1 MDSAPFEALLRLAAT
16 NARIV
21 REVETRIGG
30 HHGLGFSELRL
41 LRALAAAPD
50 HQLRPTDLAA
60 ELEITASGVTRAILP
75 LEKRGIVKRSS
86 DPQDARASRISLTAA
101 GQTLANQASTT
112 AAETAAKLMR
122 RLSVGQVRQLER
134 LLSEIG

>member
-1 MDSAPFEALLRLAAT
+1 METAPFEAVLCLAKT

-21 REVETRIGG
+21 RELETRIGG

-50 HQLRPTDLAA
+50 RRLRPTDLAA

-75 LEKRGIVKRSS
+75 LEKRGIVKRES
-86 DPQDARASRISLTAA
+86 DPQDARASRVTLTAA
-101 GQTLANQASTT
+101 GKTLADQASATASETT
-112 AAETAAKLMR
+112 AKLTR
-122 RLSVGQVRQLER
+122 RLSVGQVKQLER
-134 LLSEIG
+134 LLTEIG

>member
-1 MDSAPFEALLRLAAT
+1 MDSVPFEAVLRLAKT

-21 REVETRIGG
+21 REVETRLGG

-41 LRALAAAPD
+41 LRALAEAPD
-50 HQLRPTDLAA
+50 GRLRPTDLAA
-60 ELEITASGVTRAILP
+60 ELDITASGVTRAVLP
-75 LEKRGIVKRSS
+75 LEKRGIVKREP
-86 DPQDARASRISLTAA
+86 DTQDARASRVALTPA
-101 GQTLANQASTT
+101 GRTLADQASLT
-112 AAETAAKLMR
+112 AAETATKLTR

>member
-1 MDSAPFEALLRLAAT
+1 MESAPFEAVLRLATT

-41 LRALAAAPD
+41 LRALAAASG
-50 HQLRPTDLAA
+50 QRLRPTDLAA

-75 LEKRGIVKRSS
+75 LEKRGIVKRES
-86 DPQDARASRISLTAA
+86 DPQDARASRLTLTAA
-101 GQTLANQASTT
+101 GKTLADQASAT
-112 AAETAAKLMR
+112 AAETTAKLMR
-122 RLSVGQVRQLER
+122 RLSVGQIKQLER
-134 LLSEIG
+134 LLTEIA

>member
-1 MDSAPFEALLRLAAT
+1 MESAPFEAVLRLATT

-21 REVETRIGG
+21 RELETRIGG

-41 LRALAAAPD
+41 LRTLAAAPG
-50 HQLRPTDLAA
+50 QCLRPTDLAS

-75 LEKRGIVKRSS
+75 LEKRGIVKRES
-86 DPQDARASRISLTAA
+86 DPKDARASRVTLTTA
-101 GQTLANQASTT
+101 GRTRADQASAT
-112 AAETAAKLMR
+112 AAEATAKLMR
-122 RLSVGQVRQLER
+122 RLSVGQIKQLER

>member
-1 MDSAPFEALLRLAAT
+1 MDSAPFEAVLRLAKT

-21 REVETRIGG
+21 RELETRIGG

-41 LRALAAAPD
+41 LRAVAAAPD
-50 HQLRPTDLAA
+50 RRLRPTDLAV

-75 LEKRGIVKRSS
+75 LEKRGIVKRES
-86 DPQDARASRISLTAA
+86 DPQDARASRVTLTAA
-101 GQTLANQASTT
+101 GETLAAQASRT
-112 AAETAAKLMR
+112 AAEATAKLTR
-122 RLSVGQVRQLER
+122 RLSVGQIKQLER

>member
-1 MDSAPFEALLRLAAT
+1 MDSVPFEAVLRLANT

-21 REVETRIGG
+21 REVETRLGG

-41 LRALAAAPD
+41 LRALAEAPD
-50 HQLRPTDLAA
+50 GRLRPTDLAA
-60 ELEITASGVTRAILP
+60 ELDITASGVTRAVLP
-75 LEKRGIVKRSS
+75 LEKRGIVKREP
-86 DPQDARASRISLTAA
+86 DTQDARASRVALTPA
-101 GQTLANQASTT
+101 GRTLADQASLT
-112 AAETAAKLMR
+112 AAETATKLTR

>member
-1 MDSAPFEALLRLAAT
+1 METAPFEAILRLAKT

-21 REVETRIGG
+21 RDIDARVGG

-41 LRALAAAPD
+41 LRALGEVPD
-50 HQLRPTDLAA
+50 GKMRPSDLAA
-60 ELEITASGVTRAILP
+60 ELEISASGVTRAVLP
-75 LEKRGIVKRSS
+75 LEKRGIVSREP
-86 DPQDARASRISLTAA
+86 DPLDARANRVALTQA
-101 GQTLANQASTT
+101 GRTLANQAAVT
-112 AAETAAKLMR
+112 AAETAAKLTR

>member
-1 MDSAPFEALLRLAAT
+1 MESVPFEAVLRLAKT

-21 REVETRIGG
+21 RELETRIGG

-41 LRALAAAPD
+41 LRTLAAAPE
-50 HQLRPTDLAA
+50 QRLRPTDLAS

-75 LEKRGIVKRSS
+75 LEKRGIVKRQS

-101 GQTLANQASTT
+101 GRALADQASAT
-112 AAETAAKLMR
+112 AAESTAKLTR
-122 RLSVGQVRQLER
+122 RLSVGQIKQLER

>member
-1 MDSAPFEALLRLAAT
+1 MESAPFEAVLRLATT

-21 REVETRIGG
+21 RELETRIGG

-50 HQLRPTDLAA
+50 YRLRPTDLAA

-75 LEKRGIVKRSS
+75 LAKRGIVKRES
-86 DPQDARASRISLTAA
+86 DPQDARASRVTLTAA
-101 GQTLANQASTT
+101 GRSLADHASAT
-112 AAETAAKLMR
+112 AAEATAKLMR
-122 RLSVGQVRQLER
+122 RLSVGQIKQLER
-134 LLSEIG
+134 LLTEIG

>member
-1 MDSAPFEALLRLAAT
+1 MESAPFEAVLRLAKT

-21 REVETRIGG
+21 RELETRIGG

-50 HQLRPTDLAA
+50 HRLRPTDLAA

-75 LEKRGIVKRSS
+75 LEKRGIVKRES
-86 DPQDARASRISLTAA
+86 DPADARASRVTLTAA
-101 GQTLANQASTT
+101 GRTLADHASTT
-112 AAETAAKLMR
+112 AAETTAKLTR
-122 RLSVGQVRQLER
+122 RLSVGQIKQLER